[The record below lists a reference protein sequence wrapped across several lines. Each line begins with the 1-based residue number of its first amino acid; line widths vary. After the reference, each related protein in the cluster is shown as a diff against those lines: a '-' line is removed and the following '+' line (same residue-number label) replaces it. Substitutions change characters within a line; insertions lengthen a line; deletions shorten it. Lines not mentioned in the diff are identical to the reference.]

1 MKAFKSQGG
10 MKVTIKDDRKCAN
23 PVGNVCSLMAITI
36 GIHYLTSIEILWSFN
51 NSGFNNGLIS
61 KFKRHIKNTNE
72 SNWAVGR

>member
-23 PVGNVCSLMAITI
+23 PLGNVCSLMAITI
-36 GIHYLTSIEILWSFN
+36 GIHYLTSIEIFCS
-51 NSGFNNGLIS
+51 FNNGLIS
-61 KFKRHIKNTNE
+61 KFKRRIKNTNE